1 MKEVGVVD
9 PVKRLG
15 DYIMKNALQ
24 IVISLLL
31 TILIAVFAYH
41 FRRVEALEARVWNLE
56 QAKSSVEVLGERP
69 FNLQKQIDELCARV
83 ENSTNRLEAMI
94 TELLKL
100 NGLSASVYTEPEKG
114 G

>member
-1 MKEVGVVD
+1 VVD
-9 PVKRLG
+9 PAKRIR

-31 TILIAVFAYH
+31 TVLIAIYAYH
-41 FRRVEALEARVWNLE
+41 FRRLDSLEGRVWALEQR
-56 QAKSSVEVLGERP
+56 KSSVDVLGERTL
-69 FNLQKQIDELCARV
+69 NMQKQIDELCARV
-83 ENSTNRLEAMI
+83 DNSTARLEAMI

>member
-1 MKEVGVVD
+1 MVD
-9 PVKRLG
+9 PGNRVR
-15 DYIMKNALQ
+15 DYVMKNALQ

-31 TILIAVFAYH
+31 SVLIVIFTYH

-56 QAKSSVEVLGERP
+56 QAKSSVEVLGERT

-83 ENSTNRLEAMI
+83 EKSTTRLEAMI

-100 NGLSASVYTEPEKG
+100 NGLSASVYVEPEKG

>member
-1 MKEVGVVD
+1 MVD
-9 PVKRLG
+9 PAKRIR

-31 TILIAVFAYH
+31 TVLIAIYAYH
-41 FRRVEALEARVWNLE
+41 FRRLDSLEGRVWALEQR
-56 QAKSSVEVLGERP
+56 KSSVDVLGERTL
-69 FNLQKQIDELCARV
+69 NMQKQIDELCARV
-83 ENSTNRLEAMI
+83 DNSTARLEAMI